1 MSNVPL
7 NHAIQLDQFKLV
19 IKNSTAS
26 SFGNIAVAIFLTYLI
41 VDALS
46 NTLVFFWLMY
56 MVLVSL
62 LRTGYGRYIR
72 ANVAL
77 NNYKLYQR
85 RYFILILLT
94 AVGWGYASLALFV
107 ENDTT
112 LQSFLVMSI
121 AGISSSSVS
130 SLSPVKSYFY
140 SFIIIVITPLLLK
153 FATTYE
159 VYGMAFSLLLL
170 LFLIFMIKSA
180 KHYQEAI
187 NDSLSLNY
195 QNLGLIKE
203 LNQAKQEADASNRL
217 KSEFLANMSH
227 EIRTPMNGIIGMTG
241 LLLDT
246 SLKKE
251 QRDLTLTVKESAESL
266 LAIINDILDFSKIE
280 AGKMELNYEPVKL
293 VPFLDS
299 VMEMVASSAQ
309 SKELNLAYFIDPKLP
324 AEIETDGVRLR
335 QVLINLL
342 SNGIKFTDH
351 GYVCLTVS
359 ALDSD
364 SSRLQFKVTDTGIG
378 ISEEGQDKLFNAFS
392 QVDGSSM
399 RVFGGTGLGLTIS
412 KQILSLLGGHI
423 SVKSALGKGACFC
436 FDIPYQ
442 VIDSNNCL
450 AALETETSLVWLMPD
465 DALKPKMVEFFK
477 QLNITVEGD
486 TLDELMEQSVEN
498 PRPIWIDMAEVM
510 KNSEKPFESIR
521 TLKNKYPFLTL
532 LLTHQ
537 QANEWYQQI
546 NDLELK
552 TRVKPIKY
560 SHLPGWLFFKN
571 EKETLKETPNSQSN
585 PMLDALNLSHLKL
598 LLAEDNLVNQKLA
611 TALLKKL
618 GITPDIANNGEEAL
632 QKLEDNHYDLVLMD
646 CQMPTKDGYQATKEL
661 REWARPIKDVV
672 VIALTANAMQGDEQ
686 KCYAAGMNDYI
697 TKPVSPIVFQEKLQK
712 WAAVIQEKS
721 LSQHT

>member
-7 NHAIQLDQFKLV
+7 NHAIQFDQFKLV
-19 IKNSTAS
+19 IKNSTVS
-26 SFGNIAVAIFLTYLI
+26 SFGNIAVATFLTYLI

-46 NTLVFFWLMY
+46 NTLVFFWLAY
-56 MVLVSL
+56 MVLVSVF
-62 LRTGYGRYIR
+62 RTGYGRYIR
-72 ANVAL
+72 TNVSL
-77 NNYKLYQR
+77 DTFKYFQK
-85 RYFILILLT
+85 RYFVFILLT
-94 AVGWGYASLALFV
+94 ALGWGYASFALFV

-140 SFIIIVITPLLLK
+140 SFIIIVITPLFLK
-153 FATTYE
+153 FATSYE
-159 VYGMAFSLLLL
+159 VYGVAFSLILL

-195 QNLGLIKE
+195 QNVGLIKE
-203 LNQAKQEADASNRL
+203 LNQAKQEADASNQL

-280 AGKMELNYEPVKL
+280 AGKMELNYESVKL
-293 VPFLDS
+293 VPFLDG

-309 SKELNLAYFIDPKLP
+309 SKGLNLAYFIDPILP

-351 GYVCLTVS
+351 GYVYLTVS

-364 SSRLQFKVTDTGIG
+364 SNRLQFKVTDTGIG
-378 ISEEGQDKLFNAFS
+378 ISEEGQAKLFNAFS

-436 FDIPYQ
+436 FDIPYR
-442 VIDSNNCL
+442 VMDSNNCL
-450 AALETETSLVWLMPD
+450 AAFEAEIPLIWLMPN
-465 DALKPKMVEFFK
+465 DALKPKMVDFFK
-477 QLNITVEGD
+477 ELNIVVHCD
-486 TLDELMEQSVEN
+486 TFDELLEQSDEN
-498 PRPIWIDMAEVM
+498 RRPVWIDMAEVM
-510 KNSEKPFESIR
+510 KTGGKPFELIR
-521 TLKNKYPFLTL
+521 ALKMKHSFLTL

-546 NDLELK
+546 ADLEIN
-552 TRVKPIKY
+552 TRIKPVKY
-560 SHLPGWLFFKN
+560 SHLSDWLFAN
-571 EKETLKETPNSQSN
+571 QEEKILKETPVHSKF
-585 PMLDALNLSHLKL
+585 DASLSHLKL

-632 QKLEDNHYDLVLMD
+632 QKLEDNLYDLVLMD
-646 CQMPTKDGYQATKEL
+646 CQMPIKDGYQATKEL

-697 TKPVSPIVFQEKLQK
+697 TKPVSPMVLQEKLQK
-712 WAAVIQEKS
+712 WAAFIQDNS
-721 LSQHT
+721 LSSKG

>member
-7 NHAIQLDQFKLV
+7 NHAIQFDQFKLV
-19 IKNSTAS
+19 IKHSTVS
-26 SFGNIAVAIFLTYLI
+26 SFGNIAVATFLTYLI

-46 NTLVFFWLMY
+46 STLVFFWLAY
-56 MVLVSL
+56 MVLVSV

-72 ANVAL
+72 TNVSL
-77 NNYKLYQR
+77 DTFKYFQK
-85 RYFILILLT
+85 RYFVFILLT
-94 AVGWGYASLALFV
+94 ALGWGYASFVLFV

-140 SFIIIVITPLLLK
+140 SFIIIVITPLFLK
-153 FATTYE
+153 FATSYE
-159 VYGMAFSLLLL
+159 VYGVAFSLILL

-195 QNLGLIKE
+195 QNVGLIKE
-203 LNQAKQEADASNRL
+203 LNQAKQEADASNQL

-280 AGKMELNYEPVKL
+280 AGKMELNYESVKL
-293 VPFLDS
+293 VPFLDG

-309 SKELNLAYFIDPKLP
+309 SKGLNLAYFIDPNLP

-335 QVLINLL
+335 QVMINLL

-351 GYVCLTVS
+351 GYVYLTVS
-359 ALDSD
+359 ALHSD
-364 SSRLQFKVTDTGIG
+364 SNRLQFKVTDTGIG
-378 ISEEGQDKLFNAFS
+378 ISEEGQAKLFNAFS

-423 SVKSALGKGACFC
+423 SVKSALGKGAFFC
-436 FDIPYQ
+436 FDIPYR
-442 VIDSNNCL
+442 VMDSNNCL
-450 AALETETSLVWLMPD
+450 AAFETEMPLTWLMPD
-465 DALKPKMVEFFK
+465 DALKPKMVDFFK
-477 QLNITVEGD
+477 ELNIVVHCD
-486 TLDELMEQSVEN
+486 TFDELLEQSVEN
-498 PRPIWIDMAEVM
+498 PRPVWIDMVEVM
-510 KNSEKPFESIR
+510 KTGEKPFELIR
-521 TLKNKYPFLTL
+521 ALKTKHPFLTL

-546 NDLELK
+546 TDLEIN
-552 TRVKPIKY
+552 TRIKPVKY
-560 SHLPGWLFFKN
+560 SHLSDWLFAN
-571 EKETLKETPNSQSN
+571 QEEKILKETPVHSANSKF
-585 PMLDALNLSHLKL
+585 DASLSHLKL

-632 QKLEDNHYDLVLMD
+632 QKLEDNFYDLVLMD
-646 CQMPTKDGYQATKEL
+646 CQMPIKDGYQATKEL

-697 TKPVSPIVFQEKLQK
+697 TKPVSPMVLQEKLQK
-712 WAAVIQEKS
+712 WAATIQDNS
-721 LSQHT
+721 LSSKG

>member
-1 MSNVPL
+1 MSSVSL
-7 NHAIQLDQFKLV
+7 NNAIQLDQFKLV
-19 IKNSTAS
+19 INNSTVS
-26 SFGNIAVAIFLTYLI
+26 SLGNIAVAAFLTYLI
-41 VDALS
+41 IDSLS
-46 NTLVFFWLMY
+46 NTLAVFWLAY
-56 MVLVSL
+56 MILVSVV
-62 LRTGYGRYIR
+62 RIGYGRFIR
-72 ANVAL
+72 LHVSLDNRK
-77 NNYKLYQR
+77 YYQH

-94 AVGWGYASLALFV
+94 AFGWAYASLALFV

-159 VYGMAFSLLLL
+159 VYGMAFSLILL
-170 LFLIFMIKSA
+170 LFLMFMIKSA

-187 NDSLSLNY
+187 KGSLSLNY
-195 QNLGLIKE
+195 QNVGLIKE
-203 LNQAKQEADASNRL
+203 LNQAKQEADASNKL

-251 QRDLTLTVKESAESL
+251 QRDLTLTVKESSESL

-280 AGKMELNYEPVKL
+280 AGKMELNYEPIQL

-309 SKELNLAYFIDPKLP
+309 SKRLNLAYFIDPELP
-324 AEIETDGVRLR
+324 TEIETDGVRLR

-342 SNGIKFTDH
+342 SNGIKFTDS
-351 GYVCLTVS
+351 GYVCLKVTALHSGS
-359 ALDSD
+359 A
-364 SSRLQFKVTDTGIG
+364 RIQFKVTDSGIG
-378 ISEEGQDKLFNAFS
+378 ISEEGQAKLFNAFS

-412 KQILSLLGGHI
+412 KQILNLLDGHI

-436 FDIPYQ
+436 FDIPSR
-442 VIDSNNCL
+442 VISSTVCL
-450 AALETETSLVWLMPD
+450 PPFEKETPLIWVMPED
-465 DALKPKMVEFFK
+465 DLKPKMIAFFE
-477 QLNITVEGD
+477 QLNIKVYSYTFTELEEQN
-486 TLDELMEQSVEN
+486 LDSTTPV
-498 PRPIWIDMAEVM
+498 WIDMTEGM
-510 KNSEKPFESIR
+510 KTSEW
-521 TLKNKYPFLTL
+521 TLEKVQALKAKYSFVTL

-537 QANEWYQQI
+537 QANEWHHQI
-546 NDLELK
+546 NELNIS
-552 TRVKPIKY
+552 TRIKPIKY
-560 SHLPGWLFFKN
+560 SHLSHWLSTYQA
-571 EKETLKETPNSQSN
+571 KEDFVETSFDTSS
-585 PMLDALNLSHLKL
+585 ATFGESKIHLKL

-618 GITPDIANNGEEAL
+618 GIIPDVANNGKEAL
-632 QKLEDNHYDLVLMD
+632 QKLEENHYDLVLMD
-646 CQMPTKDGYQATKEL
+646 CQMPIKDGYQATTEL
-661 REWARPIKDVV
+661 RQWTSPIKDVV

-697 TKPVSPIVFQEKLQK
+697 TKPVNPTVLKEKLQK
-712 WAAVIQEKS
+712 WVAVIQES
-721 LSQHT
+721 SS

>member
-7 NHAIQLDQFKLV
+7 NHAIQFDQFKLV
-19 IKNSTAS
+19 IKNSTVS
-26 SFGNIAVAIFLTYLI
+26 SFGNIAVATFLTYLI

-46 NTLVFFWLMY
+46 NTLVFFWLAY

-62 LRTGYGRYIR
+62 LRTGYGRYIW
-72 ANVAL
+72 ANVSL
-77 NNYKLYQR
+77 DTFKYFQK
-85 RYFILILLT
+85 RYFVFILLT
-94 AVGWGYASLALFV
+94 ALGWGYASFALFV

-140 SFIIIVITPLLLK
+140 SFIILVITPLFLK
-153 FATTYE
+153 FATSYE
-159 VYGMAFSLLLL
+159 VYGMAFSLILL

-195 QNLGLIKE
+195 QNVGLIKE
-203 LNQAKQEADASNRL
+203 LNQAKQEADASNQL

-251 QRDLTLTVKESAESL
+251 QHDLTLTVKESAESL

-280 AGKMELNYEPVKL
+280 AGKMELNYESVKL

-309 SKELNLAYFIDPKLP
+309 SKGLNLAYFIDPNLP

-342 SNGIKFTDH
+342 SNGIKFTDL

-359 ALDSD
+359 ALHSD
-364 SSRLQFKVTDTGIG
+364 SNRLQFKVIDTGIG
-378 ISEEGQDKLFNAFS
+378 ISEEGQAKLFNAFS

-436 FDIPYQ
+436 FDIPYR

-450 AALETETSLVWLMPD
+450 AAFDTEISLSWLMPD
-465 DALKPKMVEFFK
+465 DALKPKMVDFFK
-477 QLNITVEGD
+477 ELNIAVQCD
-486 TLDELMEQSVEN
+486 TFDELLEKSVESR
-498 PRPIWIDMAEVM
+498 RPIWIDMAEVM
-510 KNSEKPFESIR
+510 KTGEKPFELIR
-521 TLKNKYPFLTL
+521 ALKTKHPFLTL

-546 NDLELK
+546 NDLEIN
-552 TRVKPIKY
+552 TRIKPVKY
-560 SHLPGWLFFKN
+560 SHFSDWLFANQDEKIFN
-571 EKETLKETPNSQSN
+571 ETTVHSANSKF
-585 PMLDALNLSHLKL
+585 DASLTHLKL

-632 QKLEDNHYDLVLMD
+632 QKLEDNNYDLVLMD
-646 CQMPTKDGYQATKEL
+646 CQMPIKDGYQATKEL

-697 TKPVSPIVFQEKLQK
+697 TKPVSPDVLQEKLQK
-712 WAAVIQEKS
+712 WAAVINNT
-721 LSQHT
+721 LL